1 MRANK
6 ASLRATWCGA
16 LLALALGCHSAE
28 TSTGA
33 SGGTSSAPSSD
44 GGSGS
49 PSSIPV
55 GSNPGGVSVSC
66 DSTAAPG
73 VSPMMRLSTLQYRNT
88 VKDLLTAVGAS
99 SVLAGLEAKLGSIP
113 DDS

>member
-6 ASLRATWCGA
+6 ASLRATWCTA

-33 SGGTSSAPSSD
+33 SGGTVSVPSSD

-66 DSTAAPG
+66 DATAAPG
-73 VSPMMRLSTLQYRNT
+73 VSSLMRLSTLQYRNT
-88 VKDLLTAVGAS
+88 VKDLLAAVGVSA
-99 SVLAGLEAKLGSIP
+99 VLPSI
-113 DDS
+113 DGK